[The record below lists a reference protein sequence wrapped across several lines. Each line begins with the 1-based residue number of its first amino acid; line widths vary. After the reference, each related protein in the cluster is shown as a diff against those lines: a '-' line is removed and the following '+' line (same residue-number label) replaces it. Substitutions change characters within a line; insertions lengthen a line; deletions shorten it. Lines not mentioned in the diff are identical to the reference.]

1 MPVSGFGA
9 WQLSEGEEV
18 DGAIRAALIAGY
30 RLIDTARI
38 YGNEVGV
45 GRAIRASDVPPGEI
59 FLTTKLWNDDQGYE
73 SALRAFDASLERLGV
88 DFVQLYL
95 VHWPNPDASVRKETW
110 RAMEEIYESGRAK
123 AIGVSNYT
131 IAQLEEMTSYATVPP
146 AVNQIEFHPFVYDEA
161 QVQYHKDH
169 DIVLEAYSPLTRAE
183 RLTDP
188 RISDVAMKYGKTN
201 AQVLIRW
208 SLQHGCVPIPKSSHK
223 ERIVQ
228 NIDVFNFEIFDE
240 DMAALDDLRN
250 S

>member
-1 MPVSGFGA
+1 
-9 WQLSEGEEV
+9 
-18 DGAIRAALIAGY
+18 
-30 RLIDTARI
+30 
-38 YGNEVGV
+38 
-45 GRAIRASDVPPGEI
+45 
-59 FLTTKLWNDDQGYE
+59 
-73 SALRAFDASLERLGV
+73 
-88 DFVQLYL
+88 
-95 VHWPNPDASVRKETW
+95 
-110 RAMEEIYESGRAK
+110 
-123 AIGVSNYT
+123 
-131 IAQLEEMTSYATVPP
+131 
-146 AVNQIEFHPFVYDEA
+146 
-161 QVQYHKDH
+161 VQYHKDH